1 MKDSKS
7 EIISVM
13 LNICTRV
20 ITLIFI
26 VATLFE
32 SGPWKKESIRGVI
45 FIGIISGLAFGLF
58 YIKKNMTRVQTFL
71 FYILYFLILNV
82 TLFIV
87 SIKLD
92 WIQKELNSC
101 LRMEIMFVLVFFGVY
116 ALMYFV
122 DFNEAKKIN
131 KKLQDRKKQKD
142 LEKN

>member
-32 SGPWKKESIRGVI
+32 SGSWKIESIRGVI